1 MSLSS
6 RTTVYVQPD
15 LTPPSW
21 LDPYLKRID
30 LVELTTSLAEL
41 TGEVVIDI
49 QGLGYVMPDQR
60 LFRLGPFQDLKTAGI
75 RKAMGK
81 QVRGL
86 SILDACAGFGD
97 DTLGLRGDCA
107 LILVEQNPRTTL
119 FLAQRL
125 HQFAPLKAQEQFPVL
140 VNDNAAKVL
149 GQASFGQWDVVYLDP
164 MFPERKKQSLPKR
177 SMQTLS
183 ELQAGQEATD
193 VEMLLQLAQQVAGRR
208 TVLKRRR
215 KDPRLGVPDHQILGA
230 KVRFDI
236 YLS

>member
-6 RTTVYVQPD
+6 STTVYFEPD

-30 LVELTTSLAEL
+30 LVEMSTSLAEL
-41 TGEVVIDI
+41 TGEVVIDT

-60 LFRLGPFQDLKTAGI
+60 LFRLGPFQDLKTGGI

-81 QVRGL
+81 QVSGL
-86 SILDACAGFGD
+86 SVLDACAGFGD
-97 DTLGLRGDCA
+97 DTLGLRGDCV
-107 LILVEQNPRTTL
+107 LTLVEQNPRTAL
-119 FLAQRL
+119 FLAERL
-125 HQFAPLKAQEQFPVL
+125 YQFAPSKTQKQFPVL
-140 VNDNAAKVL
+140 VNDNVSNLL
-149 GQASFGQWDVVYLDP
+149 GRASFGQWDVVYLDP
-164 MFPERKKQSLPKR
+164 MFPERKKQALPKR

-183 ELQAGQEATD
+183 ELQAGHEATD
-193 VEMLLQLAQQVAGRR
+193 IELLLQQAQEVAARR